1 MKEFLGKDFQ
11 LNSKTAIR
19 LYEDYAKDM
28 PIFDYHCHLV
38 PKDIYFDR
46 KFKTITEV
54 WLVDGKY
61 GDHYKWRA
69 MRANGVS
76 EDYITGNRSDQEK
89 FRKWAEVVPYTL
101 GNPLYLWTHMELKM
115 FFGIEERLCERNAD
129 KIYDECNQKLET
141 LTARKMIEMA
151 NVKVLCT
158 TDDPVDSLEWHILL
172 KQDKSFKV
180 HVLPAFRPDKA
191 INIELPEFLSWVQK
205 LEMVS
210 SQRIENI
217 YDFMSALRSRIE
229 FFDAVGCKI
238 SDHALDEV
246 MYLPASTEEVN
257 AILVKRLGNHELTR
271 EEIEKF
277 HGFILLFLGKEYAR
291 LHWAQQYHLNAKRN
305 NASRMMRL
313 IGPDTGFDS
322 INDSLFVSKLARIL
336 DILDSTDELPKTI
349 IYSLNPKDNAALATI
364 CNCFN
369 DGITKSKLQLGSAW
383 WFNDQ
388 KDGMTDQIKT
398 LCNMG
403 LISNFI
409 GMLTDSR
416 SFLSYPRHDY
426 FRRILCDIFGTWI
439 ENGEYP
445 NDMAFVGGI
454 VQNICFHN
462 AWNYFDVGEK
472 E

>member
-1 MKEFLGKDFQ
+1 MKDFLGNDFQ
-11 LNSKTAIR
+11 LNNKTAVK
-19 LYEDYAKDM
+19 LYQDYAKDM

-38 PKDIYFDR
+38 PQDIYLDR
-46 KFKTITEV
+46 QFKTITEV

-69 MRANGVS
+69 MRANGVP
-76 EDYITGNRSDQEK
+76 EDYITGNQSDREK

-115 FFGIEERLCERNAD
+115 YFGIEECLSSANAD
-129 KIYDECNQKLET
+129 KIYDECNEKLKT

-151 NVKVLCT
+151 KVKVLCT
-158 TDDPVDSLEWHILL
+158 TDDPVDSLEWHMLL

-180 HVLPAFRPDKA
+180 NVLPAFRPDKA
-191 INIELPEFLSWVQK
+191 INIELPEFLPWIQK
-205 LEMVS
+205 LENVS
-210 SQRIENI
+210 SQKIMNI
-217 YDFMSALRSRIE
+217 NDLMIALRKRIE
-229 FFDAVGCKI
+229 FFNSVGCRI

-246 MYLPASTEEVN
+246 MYLPASLDEVN
-257 AILVKRLGNHELTR
+257 RILVKKLDNYDLTH
-271 EEIEKF
+271 EEIEKY

-291 LHWAQQYHLNAKRN
+291 LGWAQQYHLNAKRN
-305 NASRMMRL
+305 NSSRMMKL

-322 INDSLFVSKLARIL
+322 INDYSLVPKLSRIL
-336 DILDSTDELPKTI
+336 DILDCTNELPKTI
-349 IYSLNPKDNAALATI
+349 LYSLNPKDNEAIATI

-369 DGITKSKLQLGSAW
+369 DGFTKSKVQYGSAW

-388 KDGMTDQIKT
+388 KDGMEEQINT

-403 LISNFI
+403 LVSNFI

-426 FRRILCDIFGTWI
+426 FRRILCNIFGTFI

-445 NDMAFVGGI
+445 NNISFVGQI

-462 AWNYFDVGEK
+462 AWNYFNVGEK